1 MPSWKIHLKVANN
14 LKDRLNMYDKK
25 DEFYI
30 GNVLPDI
37 YTGHVIKNT
46 TKIIDYDVSHYKQK
60 AIINGGTFYLPDYE
74 SFKNIHMENLANPVI
89 LGYLIHLMTDY
100 FFNKYTFTNCTVLDS
115 TGNVC
120 GIKTKKDEIL
130 KCNKNTMTRMK
141 QEDFNAYNDMI
152 NIEKLNVSYTSE
164 LFESFKFLET
174 FSVEQEDLLKVINY
188 LNSITISENTKKQKP
203 LILFT
208 KEKLDNLVEECT
220 EFILA
225 YLNKI

>member
-1 MPSWKIHLKVANN
+1 M
-14 LKDRLNMYDKK
+14 
-25 DEFYI
+25 
-30 GNVLPDI
+30 
-37 YTGHVIKNT
+37 
-46 TKIIDYDVSHYKQK
+46 
-60 AIINGGTFYLPDYE
+60 
-74 SFKNIHMENLANPVI
+74 
-89 LGYLIHLMTDY
+89 
-100 FFNKYTFTNCTVLDS
+100 
-115 TGNVC
+115 
-120 GIKTKKDEIL
+120 IKTKKDEIL

-152 NIEKLNVSYTSE
+152 NIEKMNVSYTSE

-188 LNSITISENTKKQKP
+188 LNSITLSDNNRVKP